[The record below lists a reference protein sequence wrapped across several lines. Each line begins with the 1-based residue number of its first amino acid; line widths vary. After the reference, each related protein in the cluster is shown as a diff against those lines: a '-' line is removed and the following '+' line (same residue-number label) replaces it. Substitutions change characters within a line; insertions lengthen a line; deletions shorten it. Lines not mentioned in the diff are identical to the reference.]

1 MLALILLPFVAMMMA
16 MPLFI
21 QDSNGTIENSSF
33 ANIYVIGVLLF
44 SAVLWL
50 HALYQSRAFFEVS
63 LPSNAGSAK
72 IIKEL
77 GG

>member
-1 MLALILLPFVAMMMA
+1 LILLPFIAVMFA

-21 QDSNGTIENSSF
+21 QDSNGAIENLTF
-33 ANIYVIGVLLF
+33 ANSYVIGVLLF
-44 SAVLWL
+44 SAALWL

-63 LPSNAGSAK
+63 GPSSAGSDK
-72 IIKEL
+72 IIEEL